1 MSVCGFSKES
11 KREVLE
17 EHVEMSFTRPHLT
30 NSEERIS
37 REIQKTIETGNL
49 CSLHNGTEAF
59 WVEVCD
65 ILTRDYFKGV
75 VTSRLRQFTS
85 FVKGDV
91 IQFHA
96 RHIHSLA

>member
-1 MSVCGFSKES
+1 MNGCGFSKES

-17 EHVEMSFTRPHLT
+17 DDVEMSFIRPHLLD
-30 NSEERIS
+30 SEERIS

-75 VTSRLRQFTS
+75 VTSRLRQCRT

-96 RHIHSLA
+96 RHIHAIA